1 MAVGPLAKEEE
12 YEAVR
17 DSVRSLGRQIY
28 LMEISLFPKVRR
40 CIFLQ
45 QIPLL
50 CVRMKTENV
59 ILALSKERKRLGL
72 SLEEV
77 AKRGGFANESGV
89 RRIEKKGANPTLSTL
104 QRYAEAVGVTL
115 KVEVEGMRVLT
126 FFNHAGGVAK
136 TSSVRDI
143 GYTLAAL
150 GFKVLLIDVDPQ
162 ANLTRWLGV
171 TEKVG
176 LHQTI
181 FPATIGDG
189 LTDERELA
197 LPTPLNV
204 HGLDLIPAHLDV
216 ARLEPQLIGII
227 MGVTRLRNAVRKL
240 EPYDFVLIDPPPS
253 LGQLSALAVIAA
265 DQVVVPLPTNSK
277 GLEGL
282 PTVIS
287 MVKQYR
293 QAAPNL
299 KVAFFLLTQFDERTR
314 HDHESLNTIRSEL
327 TGIAPIS
334 SPLNSRPAV
343 YKDAQVTGEPIPVFA
358 GGTKADSE
366 VRTVTSE
373 LLEALGVKVSV

>member
-1 MAVGPLAKEEE
+1 MTALA
-12 YEAVR
+12 
-17 DSVRSLGRQIY
+17 
-28 LMEISLFPKVRR
+28 
-40 CIFLQ
+40 
-45 QIPLL
+45 
-50 CVRMKTENV
+50 
-59 ILALSKERKRLGL
+59 KERKRLGF

-89 RRIEKKGANPTLSTL
+89 RRLEKKGANPTLSTV
-104 QRYAEAVGVTL
+104 QRYAQAVGVTL

-150 GFKVLLIDVDPQ
+150 GFRVLLVDVDPQ

-176 LHQTI
+176 LYQTVY
-181 FPATIGDG
+181 PAVIGDG
-189 LTDERELA
+189 VGDDLA
-197 LPTPLNV
+197 LPEPLHV
-204 HGLDLIPAHLDV
+204 HGLDLIPAHLDL
-216 ARLEPQLIGII
+216 ARIEPQLIGVI
-227 MGVTRLRNAVRKL
+227 MGVTRLRHAIRQL
-240 EPYDFVLIDPPPS
+240 DAYDFVLVDPPPS

-314 HDHESLNTIRSEL
+314 HDHESLTTIRSEL
-327 TGIAPIS
+327 AGIAPIS
-334 SPLNSRPAV
+334 SPMNSRPAV
-343 YKDAQVTGEPIPVFA
+343 YKDAQVTGEPIPVFSK
-358 GGTKADSE
+358 GSKADAE
-366 VRTVTSE
+366 VRTSTNE

>member
-1 MAVGPLAKEEE
+1 MKT
-12 YEAVR
+12 
-17 DSVRSLGRQIY
+17 DSV
-28 LMEISLFPKVRR
+28 M
-40 CIFLQ
+40 
-45 QIPLL
+45 
-50 CVRMKTENV
+50 T
-59 ILALSKERKRLGL
+59 ALSQERKRLGL
-72 SLEEV
+72 SYEEV

-89 RRIEKKGANPTLSTL
+89 RRLEKKGANPTLSTV
-104 QRYAEAVGVTL
+104 QRYAKAVGVTL

-143 GYTLAAL
+143 GYILATL
-150 GFKVLLIDVDPQ
+150 GFRVLLIDVDPQ

-171 TEKVG
+171 SNKVG
-176 LHQTI
+176 LHQTV
-181 FPATIGDG
+181 FPAVVGNGVSD
-189 LTDERELA
+189 DDLA
-197 LPTPLNV
+197 LPPPLRV
-204 HGLDLIPAHLDV
+204 HGLDLIPGHLDI
-216 ARLEPQLIGII
+216 ARIEPQLIGII

-240 EPYDFVLIDPPPS
+240 EHYDFVLIDPPPS

-293 QAAPNL
+293 QAAPDL

-314 HDHESLNTIRSEL
+314 HDNESLTTIRSEL
-327 TGIAPIS
+327 AGIAPIS
-334 SPLNSRPAV
+334 SPMNSRPAI

-358 GGTKADSE
+358 GNSKADAE
-366 VRTVTSE
+366 VRTATNE